1 MTMPARNQIYSR
13 SAHNRYS
20 VWGNSLFRFSAF
32 AILVSSAVKFLRPP
46 KPMAYLASMGYE
58 GSTVF
63 VIAAAEMAIAIL
75 CLVPA
80 TRRAGLLLISA
91 FLGGAVASH
100 IAIHRTFT
108 GGPFITFMA
117 YHPYTG
123 AMIPGALLATA
134 WAGDYL
140 IGWEQAGRNPNREL
154 SSVAR
159 QGRQTVFDDIAVGL
173 KSAAH
178 R

>member
-1 MTMPARNQIYSR
+1 MSVKNELYSR
-13 SAHNRYS
+13 SSRKYS
-20 VWGNSLFRFSAF
+20 VWGSRLFRFSAM
-32 AILVSSAVKFLRPP
+32 AILVSSVVKFLHPP

-58 GSTVF
+58 GNTVF

-80 TRRAGLLLISA
+80 TKRAGLLLISA

-100 IAIHRTFT
+100 IAIHRAFS

-123 AMIPGALLATA
+123 AMIPGALLAIA

-140 IGWEQAGRNPNREL
+140 NQLAEAEPHRAQSGMT
-154 SSVAR
+154 R
-159 QGRQTVFDDIAVGL
+159 QLVQPGMEGIAVEM
-173 KSAAH
+173 KAAA

>member
-1 MTMPARNQIYSR
+1 MSPNNQLSSR
-13 SAHNRYS
+13 TRHNQCS
-20 VWGNSLFRFSAF
+20 VWGNRLFHFSAI
-32 AILVSSAVKFLRPP
+32 AILVSSVVKFLRPP

-58 GSTVF
+58 GGTVF

-75 CLVPA
+75 YLVPA

-100 IAIHRTFT
+100 IAIHRTFS

-123 AMIPGALLATA
+123 ALIPGALLVIA

-140 IGWEQAGRNPNREL
+140 NQLAEPGSHGAKSGL
-154 SSVAR
+154 AR
-159 QGRQTVFDDIAVGL
+159 QGVKTGMDRIAVEL
-173 KSAAH
+173 KAAA

>member
-1 MTMPARNQIYSR
+1 
-13 SAHNRYS
+13 
-20 VWGNSLFRFSAF
+20 
-32 AILVSSAVKFLRPP
+32 
-46 KPMAYLASMGYE
+46 MGYE
-58 GSTVF
+58 GCTVF

-75 CLVPA
+75 CLMPA

-100 IAIHRTFT
+100 IAIHRSFS

-123 AMIPGALLATA
+123 ALIPGALLVIA
-134 WAGDYL
+134 WIGDYL
-140 IGWEQAGRNPNREL
+140 NQLAEAGSRGVKSTL
-154 SSVAR
+154 AR
-159 QGRQTVFDDIAVGL
+159 QGAQTGMDRIAVEL
-173 KSAAH
+173 KAAA

>member
-1 MTMPARNQIYSR
+1 MSSNSQISLRTVHNQQAI
-13 SAHNRYS
+13 
-20 VWGNSLFRFSAF
+20 WGNRLFRFSSI
-32 AILVSSAVKFLRPP
+32 AILVSAVVKFLQLP

-58 GSTVF
+58 GKTVF
-63 VIAAAEMAIAIL
+63 VIAAMELVIAIM

-100 IAIHRTFT
+100 IAIHKTFT

-123 AMIPGALLATA
+123 ALIPGALLGMV
-134 WAGDYL
+134 WAGDFL
-140 IGWEQAGRNPNREL
+140 DGIAVAGR
-154 SSVAR
+154 
-159 QGRQTVFDDIAVGL
+159 
-173 KSAAH
+173 SAA